1 MQFESLADF
10 INMGGYAFYVWL
22 SFGVTFAAMAI
33 IAIQSFIKHRNL
45 LRQVV
50 VEQERKARIKQA
62 CSINAKS
69 ELSIHL
75 RFYRL
80 LVFSK

>member
-1 MQFESLADF
+1 KSAKRGLNKRDS
-10 INMGGYAFYVWL
+10 N
-22 SFGVTFAAMAI
+22 SKT
-33 IAIQSFIKHRNL
+33 
-45 LRQVV
+45 
-50 VEQERKARIKQA
+50 A